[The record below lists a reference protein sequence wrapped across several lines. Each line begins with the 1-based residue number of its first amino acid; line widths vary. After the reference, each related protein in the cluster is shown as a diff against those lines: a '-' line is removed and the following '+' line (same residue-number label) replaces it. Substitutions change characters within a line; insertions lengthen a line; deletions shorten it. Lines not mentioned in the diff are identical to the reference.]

1 MDSPASVAVFFF
13 APFLYLMPS
22 IRFEMK
28 KFLRYGSNFYVLATL
43 FFMFWMLFI
52 DSNNL
57 VNQFRLS
64 QKLHQL
70 EDQKEFYLEKKN
82 KIKAEREE
90 LMSNPKLLEKFAR
103 ERYLMK
109 KPTEDLYVIV
119 EK

>member
-1 MDSPASVAVFFF
+1 
-13 APFLYLMPS
+13 
-22 IRFEMK
+22 MK
-28 KFLRYGSNFYVLATL
+28 KLVKYGRNFYVLASL
-43 FFMFWMLFI
+43 FFLFWMIFI

-57 VNQFRLS
+57 VNQVRLS
-64 QKLHQL
+64 QKLNQL
-70 EDQKEFYLEKKN
+70 EDQKEFYQEKKE

-90 LMSNPKLLEKFAR
+90 LMSNPQLLEKFAR